1 MVEVLLVIII
11 IILIINASKS
21 KSRDVHIQFLLTSLQ
36 QKLNVFHKDIV
47 SGTLVKDPDAVT
59 VEKPLPKEQPVEI
72 FEVEKPA
79 IIQPVLEKPAVEI
92 PIKVISEVEEIP
104 ISTPYVAP
112 TPFIPKKS
120 WFETFKENN
129 PDLEKFIGENLINK
143 IGILILVLGIS
154 FFVKFAIDKDWIN
167 EPARVGIGI
176 LCGALVMAIAHKLK
190 KNYAAFSSVL
200 VAGAISIFY
209 FTIAIAF
216 HEYQLFS
223 QTVAFIIMVVIT
235 IFSVLVSVSYNRQEL
250 AILSLIGGFAVPFMV
265 STGSGNYIVLLSYIA
280 ILNMGILA
288 IAYFKKWKIV
298 TIIAFVFTS
307 MLYGFW
313 YNNELYDGK
322 LHHFGALLFA
332 TLFYFIFSMAVVLS
346 NIRNKGV
353 FTYIEYVIMV
363 ANTFFFFGIGMGI
376 IHNWGIDFKGLFAL
390 LLAFYNVI
398 YAIVLYKKFG
408 LDKSAIYLLIG
419 LALTFVTLTIPL
431 QFDGNQITLF
441 WAAEAVLLFWL
452 SQKSKIAR
460 FKWGAYVV
468 QILTLGS
475 LLMDWIKYENPA
487 EPLRI
492 ILNPLFISGIF
503 VSVSLFVTYWLLKK
517 EDQTTK
523 SDVYSIPQ
531 YMSAV
536 IVVAVITSYLT
547 GFLEISHQAYQYMAN
562 TASALSFP
570 VAYHFVFAAVVLF
583 LMTKFKNEMM
593 VRALL
598 IISTISIVL
607 YMVKFYR
614 LPSEEMVQNLVADTN
629 SQYAYYFHYI
639 ILACLIYFG
648 FRLFKKANQMPKI
661 ALLNGKVMPWLF
673 VFATVYILSN
683 EVMVHSLNFSTDSID
698 MQKLDESLIQNGT
711 DDYSM
716 QFEKSDAVQN
726 KLDNIKLQIIKI
738 GYPIVWGL
746 FSFIFLIIGIKKQ
759 WKDLRI
765 ISLALLGL
773 TILKLFIY
781 DIRNV
786 SETGKIVAFI
796 LLGVLILVISFV
808 YQKVKKLVVDDVSK
822 QKTDEDSI

>member
-1 MVEVLLVIII
+1 MVEALLVLVIIFM
-11 IILIINASKS
+11 IINASKS
-21 KSRDVHIQFLLTSLQ
+21 KARDAKTQFLLTSLQ
-36 QKLNVFHKDIV
+36 QKLNAFHKDVV
-47 SGTLVKDPDAVT
+47 SGTIIKSPEVSTA
-59 VEKPLPKEQPVEI
+59 EKPLTQQQPAPI
-72 FEVEKPA
+72 FEVEKPE
-79 IIQPVLEKPAVEI
+79 IIQPVLEKPLVETAK
-92 PIKVISEVEEIP
+92 PIAPKIEEKP
-104 ISTPYVAP
+104 ISKPYITPKPVVP
-112 TPFIPKKS
+112 RKS

-129 PDLEKFIGENLINK
+129 PDIEKFIGENLINK

-223 QTVAFIIMVVIT
+223 QTVAFIIMGIIT

-250 AILSLIGGFAVPFMV
+250 AVLSLIGGFAVPFMV

-288 IAYFKKWKIV
+288 IAYFRKWKIV
-298 TIIAFVFTS
+298 TILAFVFTS
-307 MLYGFW
+307 LLYGFW

-322 LHHFGALLFA
+322 LNHFGALLFA
-332 TLFYFIFSMAVVLS
+332 TLFYFIFSIAVVLS

-353 FTYIEYVIMV
+353 FTYLEYFIMI

-376 IHNWGIDFKGLFAL
+376 IHNWGINFKGLFTL

-408 LDKSAIYLLIG
+408 LDKNAIYLLIG

-441 WAAEAVLLFWL
+441 WAAEAVLLLWL
-452 SQKSKIAR
+452 SQKSKIER

-468 QILTLGS
+468 QVLTLGS

-492 ILNPLFISGIF
+492 VLNPLFISGIF
-503 VSVSLFVTYWLLKK
+503 VSASLFVTYWLLKK
-517 EDQTTK
+517 DDLTTK
-523 SDVYSIPQ
+523 SDVYSLPQ
-531 YMSAV
+531 YRSAV
-536 IVVAVITSYLT
+536 IIAAVITSYLT
-547 GFLEISHQAYQYMAN
+547 GFLEISYQASQYLAN

-570 VAYHFVFAAVVLF
+570 VAYHFTFIAVVLY
-583 LMTKFKNEMM
+583 LVTRSRNLLM

-598 IISTISIVL
+598 VISTISIVL
-607 YMVKFYR
+607 YMAKFYR
-614 LPSEEMVQNLVADTN
+614 LPSEEMVQNLADNMN
-629 SQYAYYFHYI
+629 SHYAYYLHYI
-639 ILACLIYFG
+639 ILICLIYFG
-648 FRLFKKANQMPKI
+648 YRLFKEANEVPKI

-683 EVMVHSLNFSTDSID
+683 EVMIHSLNFSTDSID
-698 MQKLDESLIQNGT
+698 MQKLDASLVQSGA

-716 QFEKSDAVQN
+716 QFERTYAVEN

-822 QKTDEDSI
+822 QKAEDENI